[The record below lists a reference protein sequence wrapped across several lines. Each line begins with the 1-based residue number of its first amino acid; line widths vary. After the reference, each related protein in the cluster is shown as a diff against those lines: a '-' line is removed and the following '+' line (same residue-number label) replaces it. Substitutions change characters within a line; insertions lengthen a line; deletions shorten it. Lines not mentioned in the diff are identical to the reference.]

1 MLTIKAEIKRAERKV
16 DGTFNVKLRF
26 TKDRCVKRMSTSLYV
41 RESDLTSTGT
51 FKKTSPIKQEIDNLV
66 YKYQLLCAKLQV
78 DINDY
83 SLEQLFVL
91 LKHESEKSEVID
103 FMDFSRRW
111 IAASS
116 LKGKDNYT
124 SAINSF
130 SRFYAKPTIDI
141 NSITIDLLNKYIAFL
156 NSEREAKVKQLIK
169 EKKRVPSNRKL
180 SLYLMSLQHLYREAM
195 KHYNNGEL
203 GIIRIK
209 TDPFVHIS
217 IPKQEATRKRALTPE
232 AIMKI
237 GQLKDKKEY
246 KGRCHTNRYN
256 LAKDIFILSFSLIG
270 MNSVDLY
277 NATEIVDGKIIY
289 NRTKTTDRRIDNARM
304 EVVIPSM
311 ALPIIEKYKDK
322 YGKRLFNFYKDYRDH
337 KAFNKAINKGLK
349 QIGEE
354 LGIDDLE
361 FYAAR
366 HSWATI
372 AINKCKIDK
381 YTVHA
386 ALNHVDA
393 SMKVTD
399 IYIERDFVNENEANK
414 KVIDY
419 VFGENSQ

>member
-1 MLTIKAEIKRAERKV
+1 MLTIKAEIKRAEQKV

-66 YKYQLLCAKLQV
+66 YEYQLMCAKLQV

-83 SLEQLFVL
+83 SLDHLFVL
-91 LKHESEKSEVID
+91 LKHESEKSEIID
-103 FMDFSRRW
+103 FIAYSRDW

-130 SRFYAKPTIDI
+130 IRFYAKPTIDI
-141 NSITIDLLNKYIAFL
+141 NSITVDLLNRYIAFL
-156 NSEREAKVKQLIK
+156 NKEREAKVKQLVK
-169 EKKRVPSNRKL
+169 ESKRVPSNRKL
-180 SLYLMSLQHLYREAM
+180 SLYLVSLQHLYREAM

-203 GIIRIK
+203 GITRIK

-217 IPKQEATRKRALTPE
+217 IPKQEATRKRALTPDMIR
-232 AIMKI
+232 AISR
-237 GQLKDKKEY
+237 LKDKNLF

-256 LAKDIFILSFSLIG
+256 LAKDMFLLSFYLIG

-277 NATEIVDGKIIY
+277 NATEIMDGKIIY
-289 NRTKTTDRRIDNARM
+289 NRTKTTDRRIDDARM
-304 EVVIPSM
+304 EVTIPQI
-311 ALPIIEKYKDK
+311 ALSIIEKYKDK
-322 YGKRLFNFYKDYRDH
+322 SGKRLFCFYKDYRDY
-337 KAFNKAINKGLK
+337 KAFNKAINNGLK
-349 QIGEE
+349 QIGQE

-372 AINKCKIDK
+372 ALNKCKIDK

-386 ALNHVDA
+386 ALNHVDN

-399 IYIERDFVNENEANK
+399 IYIDRDFVNENEANQIVLK
-414 KVIDY
+414 H
-419 VFGENSQ
+419 VFGKDAI